1 VSGRTLRAAGGAGGA
16 AQPAAAS
23 KAGSAAAAL
32 PADDLIVDDLIVEGA
47 AVLTVDPE
55 WQIFEPGYVAVKDGR
70 IAAAGPA
77 AEAAGR
83 SAARRIDARGKLL
96 TPGFVNTHT
105 HVPMSAF
112 RGAGEDMPDRLL
124 RFIFPL
130 ERDLVRPEL
139 VYWSSLFCLAEM
151 ALSGTTTFADMYY
164 FEDEVAKATEKAGMR
179 ALLGET
185 ILGQPAP
192 DAAAPEDGLAYA
204 RDFIAKW
211 KGADLIRPMI
221 APHAPY
227 TVDASLLA
235 TLRDEAERLDVDLM
249 MHIAEMDF
257 EHKKFTASHGS
268 VMRYLDSIGGFL
280 SPRLIGVH
288 MIFLD
293 EGDIELAAKSG
304 MRAAHC
310 PASNAKSGRPIS
322 PAWRLR
328 EAGVPLGLATD
339 GPLSGNG
346 MDMQGVLNLFPKLQ
360 KVREGRRELLP
371 ARDAL
376 RAATLGGAEA
386 LRMENVTGSIEAGKD
401 ADFILVDLDAFN
413 LQPVYDWYSTAVYA
427 LRPQNVESV
436 FVKGRQIVAGRRM
449 TGFDQDEVMR
459 KMLKIRGG
467 CSSYLAA
474 KG

>member
-1 VSGRTLRAAGGAGGA
+1 VSGPTQRAAGGAGGA
-16 AQPAAAS
+16 AQPAG
-23 KAGSAAAAL
+23 KAE
-32 PADDLIVDDLIVEGA
+32 PAGFGGDDLIVEGA

-55 WQIFEPGYVAVKDGR
+55 WRIFEPGYVAVKDGR
-70 IAAAGPA
+70 ITAAGPA

-83 SAARRIDARGKLL
+83 SAARRIDARGRLL
-96 TPGFVNTHT
+96 MPGFVNTHT

-130 ERDLVRPEL
+130 ERDLVRPDL
-139 VYWSSLFCLAEM
+139 VYWSSLFCLTEM

-185 ILGQPAP
+185 ILGQPTP
-192 DAAAPEDGLAYA
+192 DAATPEDGIAYA

-211 KGADLIRPMI
+211 KGADLIKPMI

-235 TLRDEAERLDVDLM
+235 RLRDDAERLDVDLM

-257 EHKKFTASHGS
+257 ETKKLTASHGS
-268 VMRYLDSIGGFL
+268 VMKYLDSIEGFL

-293 EGDIELAAKSG
+293 DDDIRLAAKSG
-304 MRAAHC
+304 MRFAHC

-371 ARDAL
+371 AREAL

-386 LRMENVTGSIEAGKD
+386 LRMETVTGSIEAGKD

-436 FVKGRQIVAGRRM
+436 FVKGRQIVAERRM
-449 TGFDQDEVMR
+449 TGFDQDEAMA
-459 KMLKIRGG
+459 KMTELRRS
-467 CSSYLAA
+467 CAAYLAGA
-474 KG
+474 

>member
-1 VSGRTLRAAGGAGGA
+1 
-16 AQPAAAS
+16 
-23 KAGSAAAAL
+23 
-32 PADDLIVDDLIVEGA
+32 
-47 AVLTVDPE
+47 
-55 WQIFEPGYVAVKDGR
+55 
-70 IAAAGPA
+70 
-77 AEAAGR
+77 
-83 SAARRIDARGKLL
+83 
-96 TPGFVNTHT
+96 
-105 HVPMSAF
+105 
-112 RGAGEDMPDRLL
+112 
-124 RFIFPL
+124 
-130 ERDLVRPEL
+130 
-139 VYWSSLFCLAEM
+139 
-151 ALSGTTTFADMYY
+151 
-164 FEDEVAKATEKAGMR
+164 
-179 ALLGET
+179 
-185 ILGQPAP
+185 
-192 DAAAPEDGLAYA
+192 
-204 RDFIAKW
+204 
-211 KGADLIRPMI
+211 
-221 APHAPY
+221 
-227 TVDASLLA
+227 
-235 TLRDEAERLDVDLM
+235 

-268 VMRYLDSIGGFL
+268 VMRYLDSIRGFL

-293 EGDIELAAKSG
+293 EGDIELAARSG
-304 MRAAHC
+304 MRVAHC

-339 GPLSGNG
+339 GPLSGNS

-386 LRMENVTGSIEAGKD
+386 LRMESVTGSIEAGKD
-401 ADFILVDLDAFN
+401 ADFILADLDAFN

-459 KMLKIRGG
+459 KMLEIRGG

-474 KG
+474 NG